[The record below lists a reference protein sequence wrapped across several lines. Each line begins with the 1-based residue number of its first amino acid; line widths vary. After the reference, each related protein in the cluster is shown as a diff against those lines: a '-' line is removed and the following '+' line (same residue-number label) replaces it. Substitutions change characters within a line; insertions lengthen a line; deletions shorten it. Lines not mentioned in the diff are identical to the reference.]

1 MTKNL
6 AALMDTTDIFTASGM
21 QKVSSELLREKVF
34 ENLPFCLLEERARI
48 IREIGVIIETDY

>member
-1 MTKNL
+1 MN
-6 AALMDTTDIFTASGM
+6 TTDIFTASGM